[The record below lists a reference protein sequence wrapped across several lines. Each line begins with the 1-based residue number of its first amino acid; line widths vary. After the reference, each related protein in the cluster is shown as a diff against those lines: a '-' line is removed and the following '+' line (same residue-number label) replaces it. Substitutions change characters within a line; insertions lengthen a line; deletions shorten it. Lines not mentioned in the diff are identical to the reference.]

1 MGGEIEA
8 QEGEAGSGGL
18 HSLLVV
24 EPGRT
29 TGSKVGA
36 ASLLHAVAY
45 QQLPA
50 LLCPQRKVLR
60 EEGFSVKSVPEEL
73 NVSYGN
79 NS

>member
-1 MGGEIEA
+1 MA
-8 QEGEAGSGGL
+8 
-18 HSLLVV
+18 
-24 EPGRT
+24 
-29 TGSKVGA
+29 GSKVGA